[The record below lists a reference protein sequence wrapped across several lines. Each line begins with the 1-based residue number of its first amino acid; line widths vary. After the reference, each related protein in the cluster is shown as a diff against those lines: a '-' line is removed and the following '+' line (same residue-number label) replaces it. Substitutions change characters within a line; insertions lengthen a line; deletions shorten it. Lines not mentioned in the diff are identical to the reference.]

1 MPNFAMI
8 WTIMNTGMD
17 DDWTQKWSGT
27 ESHATGHQKNNK
39 IFKIR
44 KNVVSLF
51 NHQS

>member
-8 WTIMNTGMD
+8 WTIMNIGMD

-27 ESHATGHQKNNK
+27 DTHATGHQKNNK